1 MGYSSADPANYL
13 AFAKQTNESTEA
25 TTGFKHLKYL
35 GDSGMSLETSTES
48 VYEGGDGQDQGL
60 HYKSKVKP
68 DGQLQVFARPD
79 SFAFLSAWAL
89 GSGVDPASTGQVASH
104 VYTPNATIPY
114 LTMEQAWGAGQQIER
129 VLSTILTGFQVEGE
143 AGMPWRVSVPF
154 IGGGTPYVRNATQ
167 ALTPSLE
174 SGDPAMF
181 AGGAYLVNGATTL
194 DITRFSYNF
203 ARNVDDDLHTTS
215 VFRRKV
221 IPLTRSV
228 ELSFQ
233 LIWQDQALW
242 KSIDYGASPFV
253 TEALASGA
261 FHAERLLTASQ
272 LIAIDVPNLK
282 YTNVEVNRLEPD
294 GQTVVLD
301 VSAMGVKQ
309 GTGVCQHRI
318 NVTGVPTSY
327 LR

>member
-13 AFAKQTNESTEA
+13 AFAKQANEATEA
-25 TTGFKHLKYL
+25 TTGFKFLKYL
-35 GDSGMSLETSTES
+35 GDSGMSLETTTES

-68 DGQLQVFARPD
+68 DGQAQVFARPD

-89 GSGVDPASTGQVASH
+89 GSGVTPPSTALVASH
-104 VYTPNATIPY
+104 VYTPNATIPA
-114 LTMEQAWGAGQQIER
+114 LTMEQAWGGGNQIER
-129 VLSTILTGFQVEGE
+129 VLNTVITGFQVEAE
-143 AGMPWRVSVPF
+143 AGMPWRVTVPF

-167 ALTPSLE
+167 ILSPTLE

-181 AGGAYLVNGATTL
+181 AGGAYVITGATSL
-194 DITRFSYNF
+194 DVTRWSYNF
-203 ARNVDDDLHTTS
+203 TRNVDEDLHTNT

-221 IPLTRSV
+221 IPLSRSV
-228 ELSFQ
+228 ELSMQ

-242 KSIDYGASPFV
+242 KQIDYGASPFV

-261 FHAERLLTASQ
+261 FHAERQLTASQ
-272 LIAIDVPNLK
+272 LIAIDVPALK
-282 YTNVEVNRLEPD
+282 WTNVEVNRLEPD

-301 VSAMGVKQ
+301 LSAKGVK
-309 GTGVCQHRI
+309 GSTGICQHRI
-318 NVTGVPTSY
+318 NVLGTPTSY
-327 LR
+327 LV